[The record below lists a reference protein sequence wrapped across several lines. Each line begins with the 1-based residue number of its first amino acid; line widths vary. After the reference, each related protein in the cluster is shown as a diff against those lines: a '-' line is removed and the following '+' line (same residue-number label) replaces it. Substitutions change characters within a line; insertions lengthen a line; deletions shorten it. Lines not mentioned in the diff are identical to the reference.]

1 MHISGDQTI
10 TLKIYNSLTGR
21 KDNFQPLNGNT
32 VEMFTCGPS
41 IYRIPHLGNY
51 RTLLLADVLAEYLK
65 YRGFSTIHALNFTDI
80 EDKAI
85 KEAES
90 NNMAMLELVDY
101 VADRTLNEME
111 TIGVKPTYNPRS
123 SKSIDAAVEIIEGLL
138 NKGYAYWYKGNV
150 YFRLE
155 RFAEYGKL
163 AGIKKSEIPEQK
175 KRFHRDTYPGNPR
188 NIGDFILWHGYRK
201 NDNVYWDTPIGRGRP
216 SWNVQDS
223 AMILKTMGSS
233 IDIMCGGED
242 SLARHHDYNI
252 AVMESYT
259 DKKMARYWIHCS
271 HLLAGGKKMSKS
283 RDNIILLEDLLKNGY
298 TPEEIR
304 FFLIYGHY
312 RQKLN
317 FTYKNIDKSSEK
329 LKSAHEM
336 IRKIQ
341 AITENKGRQVHR
353 TQKEDEIETA
363 FIQMMDDDLNVGE
376 GFDTIFRKLSQ
387 IRKSGYNISVR
398 EAGELIDSVQK
409 IDQVLKIGLL
419 DIRQ

>member
-163 AGIKKSEIPEQK
+163 AGIKNLKFLNRK
-175 KRFHRDTYPGNPR
+175 K
-188 NIGDFILWHGYRK
+188 ISQGYLSRQSPKYRGFYSLAWIQK

-271 HLLAGGKKMSKS
+271 HLLAGGKKCQKAE
-283 RDNIILLEDLLKNGY
+283 IIL
-298 TPEEIR
+298 
-304 FFLIYGHY
+304 FFW
-312 RQKLN
+312 
-317 FTYKNIDKSSEK
+317 
-329 LKSAHEM
+329 
-336 IRKIQ
+336 KICS
-341 AITENKGRQVHR
+341 K
-353 TQKEDEIETA
+353 
-363 FIQMMDDDLNVGE
+363 M
-376 GFDTIFRKLSQ
+376 
-387 IRKSGYNISVR
+387 
-398 EAGELIDSVQK
+398 
-409 IDQVLKIGLL
+409 
-419 DIRQ
+419 DIRLRK